1 MGKTYKVVMLRH
13 GESTWNKE
21 NRFCGWYDAGLS
33 DKGVDEA
40 KAGGAALKAS
50 GYTFDTAHT
59 SMLQRA
65 QTTLKNVLE
74 QIDQPD
80 LPVQRTWRLNE
91 RHYGGLTGLDK
102 AETAAKHGEAQ
113 VQIWRRSFDT
123 PPPPMEKDHPY
134 YENIAKDERYKNE
147 PSAEEFPMF
156 ESLKLTIDR
165 TLPYWNNVIVPQIKS
180 GKKVLIAAHGNS
192 LRGIVKHL
200 DNITDDDIMG
210 LNLPTGIPFVY
221 ELDEDMKPV
230 VSMQFLG
237 DEETVKKAIASV
249 AAQGKAKKEEPAPA
263 AAPKTPLEE
272 ISTMV
277 SHRVV
282 GAKAT
287 SPVQPA
293 LDGQAVRALMERKFC
308 PTPTTPA
315 PAAAAAPAPV
325 PAGPSPPLKQAT
337 GLDSWSSKYAAW
349 EANFVTENDLK
360 LGKAKRVGIN
370 GFGRIGRLV
379 LRAAVQKGAE
389 VVAINDPFI
398 DLDYMVYMFMHDS
411 THFGYHRRADVE
423 VSKTSCGKLSVNGKH
438 IAVFA
443 ERDPKCIPW
452 GSAGADYVVE
462 STGVFTTQAAASAHL
477 AGGAKKVVISAPSA
491 DAPMF
496 VMGVNQD
503 KYNPALQVVSNASCT
518 TNCLAPLAKVIH
530 DNFTIVEGLMT
541 TVHATTATQKTVD
554 GPSGKDWRGGRGAG
568 QNIIPASTGAA
579 KAVGKVIPE
588 LNGKLTGMAFRVP
601 TPDVSVVDLT
611 VRISKAAKYEEICA
625 VIKAAAAGPLKGIL
639 GYEEGD
645 LVSTDMLGDTR
656 SSIFDSK
663 AGIQLSDTF
672 VKLVS
677 WYDNEFGYSC
687 RVVDLIAY
695 MQSQDRTSMFTEVPM
710 APPIEVFQL
719 TREFQADTFGKKV
732 SLGVGAY
739 RTSEGKPWILPV
751 VKKAETILAQQVD
764 QEAINHEY
772 LPVLGLESFATAA
785 TNMLLGDSSPAV
797 KEGRSFGVQ
806 CLSGTGALRNGA
818 EFLKR
823 IIGSSTVY
831 YSDPTWGNH
840 GLIFKNA
847 EFKNLRKYR
856 YWDPVHRA
864 LNWSG
869 MLEDLSAAPQG
880 AIIVLH
886 ACAHNP
892 TGVDPTKEQWMELA
906 TLMEQRKLFPF
917 FDCAYQGF
925 ASGCLDTD
933 AWSVRYFVE
942 RGFELFCSQSFS
954 KNFGLYNE
962 RAGNLTVVLQDAAV
976 IPAFKSQMTL
986 IIRAMYSN
994 PPAHGCRIVD
1004 TVLKDPAMFQE
1015 WKDCIKTMA
1024 NRIIDMRAGLRER
1037 IEKLGTPGTWNHI
1050 TDQIGMFS
1058 YTGLSPEQSTYL
1070 VKEKHIYLLK
1080 CGRISMCGVTPANI
1094 DYVAESI
1101 HDAVT
1106 KVKSAPSAGLDAVV
1120 DYNNLKA
1127 PLSVVITG
1135 AAGQIA
1141 YSLIYQIA
1149 SGYVFGYDQPVNLHL
1164 LDIAPM
1170 MGVLNGVVMEI
1181 QDCAMPLVK
1190 SVVATEDP
1198 AAAFK
1203 NIDAAFLVGAMPRR
1217 EGMER
1222 KDLLA
1227 ANVKIFKVQGQALDQ
1242 HAKKTVKVLVV
1253 GNPAN
1258 TNALICSHYAPSIPK
1273 ENFSAMTRL
1282 DQNRAAAQLAR
1293 KVGAKVE
1300 EVGNITIWGNHS
1312 STQFPDPFHATVKG
1326 KAVST
1331 LDAAWV
1337 ESEFVPTVQKRGAAV
1352 IAARK
1357 LSSAMS
1363 AAKAA
1368 CDHMKDWFQGTA
1380 PGVWA
1385 SMGVFSDGS
1394 YATPAGVMF
1403 SFPVT
1408 IKDGAWTIVKGLN
1421 MNEFASRKLKET
1433 GDELCEERQ
1442 EALAV
1447 CQA

>member
-1 MGKTYKVVMLRH
+1 MGKTYKVVMIRH
-13 GESTWNKE
+13 GESTWNQE

-33 DKGVDEA
+33 QKGMEEA
-40 KAGGAALKAS
+40 KSGGQALKNA
-50 GYTFDTAHT
+50 GYKFDAAHT
-59 SMLQRA
+59 SVLQRA
-65 QTTLKNVLE
+65 QTTLKTVLD
-74 QIDQPD
+74 QIGQPE
-80 LPVQRTWRLNE
+80 LPVQKTWRLNE
-91 RHYGGLTGLDK
+91 RHYGGLTGLNK
-102 AETAAKHGEAQ
+102 AETAEKHGEAQ

-123 PPPPMEKDHPY
+123 PPPPMDAGHPY
-134 YENIAKDERYKNE
+134 HENITKDPRYKNE
-147 PSAEEFPMF
+147 PSPEEFPKF
-156 ESLKLTIDR
+156 ESLKLTIER
-165 TLPYWNNVIVPQIKS
+165 TLPYWNNVIVPQIKA
-180 GKKVLIAAHGNS
+180 GKRILIAAHGNS
-192 LRGIVKHL
+192 LRGVVKHL
-200 DNITDDDIMG
+200 DQLSDDEIMG

-221 ELDEDMKPV
+221 ELDENMKPI

-249 AAQGKAKKEEPAPA
+249 AAQGKAKKADEP
-263 AAPKTPLEE
+263 KREVQDVKF
-272 ISTMV
+272 ISSMV

-282 GAKAT
+282 A
-287 SPVQPA
+287 PEPMVQPC
-293 LDGQAVRALMERKFC
+293 LDTTSVRATKI
-308 PTPTTPA
+308 
-315 PAAAAAPAPV
+315 
-325 PAGPSPPLKQAT
+325 
-337 GLDSWSSKYAAW
+337 
-349 EANFVTENDLK
+349 
-360 LGKAKRVGIN
+360 GIN

-379 LRAAVQKGAE
+379 LRAAIQKGAE

-398 DLDYMVYMFMHDS
+398 ELDYMVYMFKHDS
-411 THFGYHRRADVE
+411 THFGFHRSGIE
-423 VSKTSCGKLSVNGKH
+423 ISKTSCGKLKVNGMC
-438 IAVFA
+438 INVFS
-443 ERDPKCIPW
+443 ERDPKSIPW
-452 GSAGADYVVE
+452 GSVGAEVVVE
-462 STGVFTTQAAASAHL
+462 STGVFTTTAAASAHL
-477 AGGAKKVVISAPSA
+477 NGGAKKVVISAPSA

-503 KYNPALQVVSNASCT
+503 KYEPSMKVVSNASCT
-518 TNCLAPLAKVIH
+518 TNCLAPLAKVIN
-530 DNFTIVEGLMT
+530 DKFQIKEGLMT
-541 TVHATTATQKTVD
+541 TVHAITATQKTVD

-611 VRISKAAKYEEICA
+611 VKLAKPAKYAEVCEA
-625 VIKAAAAGPLKGIL
+625 IKAAADGPMKGIL
-639 GYEEGD
+639 GYSEEA
-645 LVSTDMLGDTR
+645 LVSTDMTGDPR
-656 SSIFDSK
+656 SSIFDAK

-695 MQSQDRTSMFTEVPM
+695 IQSVDKECGSIFSGVSM

-719 TREFQADTFGKKV
+719 SRDFQADSHPKKV

-739 RTSEGKPWILPV
+739 RTDEGKPWILPV
-751 VKKAETILAQQVD
+751 VKKAEQLLAQQVT
-764 QEAINHEY
+764 EEKINHEY

-785 TNMLLGDSSPAV
+785 TKMLLGESSPAV
-797 KEGRSFGVQ
+797 KEARCFGVQ
-806 CLSGTGALRNGA
+806 ALSGTGALRNGA
-818 EFLKR
+818 EFLQR
-823 IIGSSTVY
+823 ILGATTCY
-831 YSDPTWGNH
+831 YSTPTWGNH

-847 EFKNLRKYR
+847 NFKNIRQYR
-856 YWDPVHRA
+856 YWNPVTRA
-864 LNWSG
+864 LDFG
-869 MLEDLSAAPQG
+869 GLLEDLEAAPENSV
-880 AIIVLH
+880 IILH

-892 TGVDPTKEQWMELA
+892 TGVDPTKDQWKQIA
-906 TLMEQRKLFPF
+906 DLMERKKLFPF

-933 AWSVRYFVE
+933 AWAVRYFVD

-962 RAGNLTVVLQDAAV
+962 RAGNLTVVVKDASA

-1004 TVLKDPAMFQE
+1004 TVLQDPALFQE
-1015 WKDCIKTMA
+1015 WKDSIKIMA
-1024 NRIIDMRAGLRER
+1024 NRIINMRKGLRDR
-1037 IEKLGTPGTWNHI
+1037 LEKLQTPGTWNHI

-1058 YTGLSPEQSTYL
+1058 YTGLSVEQSTFL
-1070 VKEKHIYLLK
+1070 LNEKHIYLLK
-1080 CGRISMCGVTPANI
+1080 SGRISMCGVTPGNI

-1101 HDAVT
+1101 HEAVT
-1106 KVKSAPSAGLDAVV
+1106 KIQSPAPKASLAPSYKKPVKTVLV
-1120 DYNNLKA
+1120 
-1127 PLSVVITG
+1127 TG

-1164 LDIAPM
+1164 LDIAPA

-1181 QDCAMPLVK
+1181 QDCAMELVK
-1190 SVVATEDP
+1190 NVIATDDVAV
-1198 AAAFK
+1198 AFK
-1203 NIDAAFLVGAMPRR
+1203 DVDAAFLVGAMPRR

-1227 ANVKIFKVQGQALDQ
+1227 ANVKIFKVQGQALD
-1242 HAKKTVKVLVV
+1242 KYSSKNVKVLVV

-1258 TNALICSHYAPSIPK
+1258 TNAFICSHYAPSIPK

-1282 DQNRAAAQLAR
+1282 DQNRATSQVANKLGL
-1293 KVGAKVE
+1293 KIDDVKNV
-1300 EVGNITIWGNHS
+1300 IIWGNHS
-1312 STQFPDPFHATVKG
+1312 STQFPDASKAVVKG
-1326 KAVST
+1326 QPATKL
-1331 LDAAWV
+1331 LDTAWIQQ
-1337 ESEFVPTVQKRGAAV
+1337 EFVPTVQKRGAAV

-1368 CDHMKDWFQGTA
+1368 CDHMKDWFQGT
-1380 PGVWA
+1380 PTGQWA

-1394 YATPAGVMF
+1394 YNTPQGVMF

-1408 IKDGAWTIVKGLN
+1408 IANGKWEIVKGLQ
-1421 MNEFASRKLKET
+1421 MDDFSAKMLAAT
-1433 GDELCEERQ
+1433 GKELCDEREE
-1442 EALAV
+1442 AIAV
-1447 CQA
+1447 CSA